1 MTTSEKIKARRKEL
15 GLTLEDVANAL
26 GVAKSTVLRY
36 ETEAIKNAGS
46 DKIEALARVLNLSPA
61 YLMGWEDEKDL
72 YFYQLLQGVKELDLT
87 PDDVSFLL
95 GVARRVKG
103 AGDPTKK

>member
-1 MTTSEKIKARRKEL
+1 MTISERIKARRKEL

-46 DKIEALARVLNLSPA
+46 DKIEALA
-61 YLMGWEDEKDL
+61 K
-72 YFYQLLQGVKELDLT
+72 LLKGVKELDLT

-103 AGDPTKK
+103 ASDPTKK

>member
-15 GLTLEDVANAL
+15 GLTLEEVAEAL

-46 DKIEALARVLNLSPA
+46 DKIAALAKVLGVSPA
-61 YLMGWEDEKDL
+61 YLMGWEDEQDL
-72 YFYQLLQGVKELDLT
+72 YFYQLLKGVKELDLS

-103 AGDPTKK
+103 NLDEKK